1 MEWTGGCFCG
11 DLRYRTNQDPEWVGS
26 CHCTM
31 CRKISGAAFS
41 TYAVFPPETLEWTKG
56 APTQYRSSEATTRG
70 FCARCGST
78 LSWETEEMFGVMVGS
93 LDRPEDV
100 QPECHTNTGTW
111 LPWLKMDDDLPRLEG
126 SH

>member
-1 MEWTGGCFCG
+1 MQWTGGCLCG
-11 DLRYRTNQDPEWVGS
+11 DVRYQVSQDPEWVGS

-31 CRKISGAAFS
+31 CRKISGTAFS
-41 TYAVFPPETLEWTKG
+41 TYAVFSRETFEWTKG
-56 APTQYRSSEATTRG
+56 VPALYRSSEPTTRG

-78 LSWETEEMFGVMVGS
+78 LSWETTEIFGVAVGS

-100 QPECHTNTGTW
+100 QPECHTNTTTW
-111 LPWLKMDDDLPRLEG
+111 LPWIKMDDDLPRLEG

>member
-11 DLRYRTNQDPEWVGS
+11 DLRYRTSQDPEWVGS

-31 CRKISGAAFS
+31 CRKISGAALS
-41 TYAVFPPETLEWTKG
+41 TFAVFPPETFEWTKG

-100 QPECHTNTGTW
+100 QPECHTNTETW
-111 LPWLKMDDDLPRLEG
+111 LPWLIMDDDLPRLEG